1 MLQKTKDL
9 PKILKNAF
17 ICLFIAALLTLG
29 AAAAEALVIDGSV
42 LSSIDVGK
50 TYQATVKDLRIDEK
64 MSDIKAA
71 IRALSRSERKT
82 AKLRR

>member
-1 MLQKTKDL
+1 MLQKAKDL

-29 AAAAEALVIDGSV
+29 AAAAEALVIEGSV

-50 TYQATVKDLRIDEK
+50 T
-64 MSDIKAA
+64 
-71 IRALSRSERKT
+71 
-82 AKLRR
+82 